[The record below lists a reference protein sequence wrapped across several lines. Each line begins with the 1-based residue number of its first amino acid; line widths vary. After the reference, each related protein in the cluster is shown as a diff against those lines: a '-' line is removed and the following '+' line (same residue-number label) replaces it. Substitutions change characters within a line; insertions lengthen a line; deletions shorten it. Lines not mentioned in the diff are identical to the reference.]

1 MSLDNKTK
9 KTIEINVMASVRN
22 ILLVVLCAGMM
33 GMGMVKMVG
42 VPELVERFAEWG
54 FTRWMVFAIEHVC
67 KRQGTQHAD
76 PVATAHAVISPLRR
90 WINSPMSSRR
100 STQASESFY
109 DDSSVESKEDDT
121 PVGSPTASETRD
133 VESTGTDATLANEGR
148 LSYG

>member
-1 MSLDNKTK
+1 MSDTNRPYYLNIT
-9 KTIEINVMASVRN
+9 EIRGMPLIVINAYQGIIF
-22 ILLVVLCAGMM
+22 ILFLV
-33 GMGMVKMVG
+33 
-42 VPELVERFAEWG
+42 FI
-54 FTRWMVFAIEHVC
+54 RWMVFAIEHVC